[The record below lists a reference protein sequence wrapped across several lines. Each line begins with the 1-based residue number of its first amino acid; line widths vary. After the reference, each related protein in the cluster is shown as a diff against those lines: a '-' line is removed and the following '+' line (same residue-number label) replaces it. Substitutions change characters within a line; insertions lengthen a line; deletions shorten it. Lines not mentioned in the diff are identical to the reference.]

1 MDTELQHT
9 ALNGI
14 DDYVNALD
22 SLCAMAGRTLSIF
35 EKDFDGLGFNS
46 EARYDTLR
54 RFLLANPSNRLYLL
68 AHDTSY
74 LARDCARVNMLL
86 RQFSHCMQVYR
97 TPPHMASISE
107 PFAVADNAHYVRRF
121 HFDDTRGIFAVNDPQ
136 GARVLHSQFAEMWAA
151 SRPGLS
157 ATTTGL

>member
-14 DDYVNALD
+14 EDYVGALD

-35 EKDFDGLGFNS
+35 DKDFDGLGFNS

-54 RFLLANPSNRLYLL
+54 RFLLASPANRLYLL
-68 AHDTSY
+68 AHDTQY
-74 LARDCARVNMLL
+74 LARDCARIGMLL
-86 RQFSHCMQVYR
+86 RQFSHSMQVYR
-97 TPPHMASISE
+97 TPPHMANISE

-121 HFDDTRGIFAVNDPQ
+121 HFDDTRGVFAVNDPE
-136 GARVLHSQFAEMWAA
+136 GARALHSQFTEMWTA
-151 SRPGLS
+151 SRPGVS
-157 ATTTGL
+157 STTTGL